1 MAGLSHALLSGQAI
15 LETEPTGKASKDFR
29 ALWRYVE
36 KELDK

>member
-1 MAGLSHALLSGQAI
+1 LTRVLVLIAAQHI